1 MIAKKEAVV
10 WEELNVQTDE
20 DGEVLD
26 RVSSLSETHYSAE
39 GFRLVWYHSVQ
50 KAERDAHARETR
62 LSRTVQALSE
72 LHDKLHS
79 PRTRYRRREK
89 VEKAVAEILQRFDT
103 QQLVDVCVNERIVER
118 YRQARRG
125 RPGKD
130 TQYVKT
136 ETTYYDIQWER
147 NVEHC
152 NREEQT
158 DGIFPLITNVKEMH
172 PLEVLQAYKRQPI
185 IEKRFSQLKTDFV
198 VAPVYLKNVA
208 RIEALLCV
216 YFFVLLIQTLLERE
230 LRLAMDSHGLDEL
243 PLYPEGR
250 PCRCPT
256 TRRLI
261 DVFDGVQRH
270 QLTVNRHK
278 EHFATALTPLQ
289 KLLLDLLELPATD
302 YALR

>member
-1 MIAKKEAVV
+1 
-10 WEELNVQTDE
+10 
-20 DGEVLD
+20 
-26 RVSSLSETHYSAE
+26 
-39 GFRLVWYHSVQ
+39 
-50 KAERDAHARETR
+50 
-62 LSRTVQALSE
+62 
-72 LHDKLHS
+72 
-79 PRTRYRRREK
+79 
-89 VEKAVAEILQRFDT
+89 
-103 QQLVDVCVNERIVER
+103 
-118 YRQARRG
+118 
-125 RPGKD
+125 
-130 TQYVKT
+130 
-136 ETTYYDIQWER
+136 
-147 NVEHC
+147 
-152 NREEQT
+152 
-158 DGIFPLITNVKEMH
+158 MH